1 MSSFKI
7 DKDQVYAIQTPSASQ
22 QTAARIKRDWRYVR
36 TAKGERQLL
45 EGKGISPGFL
55 KLLGAVSAT
64 TPLGSLGMVVGQ
76 LDAED
81 LELWLAELQRMG
93 LIRVW
98 QEEAA
103 PSTGGVSGTHASM
116 AATPE
121 RVRVLLIDQDP
132 LERDRW
138 RRLLTGLPLDMSEA
152 ATLEEVNRE
161 INSAKPTAILL
172 GSGADFDS
180 ALLLTVLKR
189 PHRRKMTCFLMTN
202 AVQSAMMEPATAA
215 LADVLLDAEDGDAV
229 ATQFA
234 AQMHLVLPPSRTLK
248 SAWGEILYGEGEHY
262 SDAAGGAQ
270 RSAPPG
276 ARALRETGEFPT
288 VARRINLRAALEE
301 HHPRVLVQLTD
312 LWVRVKPEEFRRD
325 GADALG
331 NFLNDLIIDDRGD
344 RAGFLPEVMDELLFL
359 NRLYREIV
367 PVNDVHHFHGAGY
380 EAHEKADTK
389 RSAFGELFGNRR
401 VGPSSTGRWSLLG
414 T

>member
-1 MSSFKI
+1 MLEV
-7 DKDQVYAIQTPSASQ
+7 DKDQVYAPQTPSASQ
-22 QTAARIKRDWRYVR
+22 QTAARLKRDWRYVR

-55 KLLGAVSAT
+55 KLLGAVNAG
-64 TPLGSLGMVVGQ
+64 TPLGALGMVVGQ

-98 QEEAA
+98 QDDAV
-103 PSTGGVSGTHASM
+103 TGAGDANGVTGSFM
-116 AATPE
+116 AEQE

-138 RRLLTGLPLDMSEA
+138 RRLLTGLPLEMSEA

-161 INSAKPTAILL
+161 INSAKPNAVLL

-180 ALLLTVLKR
+180 ALLLMGLKR
-189 PHRRKMTCFLMTN
+189 QHRRKMTCFLMTN
-202 AVQSAMMEPATAA
+202 AAQSAMMEPATAA
-215 LADVLLDAEDGDAV
+215 LADALLDAEDGDAV

-234 AQMHLVLPPSRTLK
+234 AQMQLVLPPSRTLK
-248 SAWGEILYGEGEHY
+248 SAWGEILYGEGDQY
-262 SDAAGGAQ
+262 ADAKAGAT
-270 RSAPPG
+270 RLPLAG
-276 ARALRETGEFPT
+276 ARSLQETGEFPT
-288 VARRINLRAALEE
+288 VARRINLRSALEE
-301 HHPRVLVQLTD
+301 NHPRVLVQLTD
-312 LWVRVKPEEFRRD
+312 LWARIKPEEFRRD
-325 GADALG
+325 GVDSVG
-331 NFLNDLIIDDRGD
+331 KFLNDLIIDDRGD

-389 RSAFGELFGNRR
+389 RSAFGGLFGNRR
-401 VGPSSTGRWSLLG
+401 GGPSNTGRWSLLG
-414 T
+414 S